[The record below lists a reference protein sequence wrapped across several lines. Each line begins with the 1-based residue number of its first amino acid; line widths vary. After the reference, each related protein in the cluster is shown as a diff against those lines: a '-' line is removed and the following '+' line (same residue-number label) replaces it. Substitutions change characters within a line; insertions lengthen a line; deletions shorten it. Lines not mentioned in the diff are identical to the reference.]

1 MRMPESPNLK
11 RVAGTVFFV
20 VLSVALVILLIRQIT
35 LSDFRRLAGQLT
47 AAQFLFLSGLYL
59 LMAYGRGIRLGYV
72 IRESNHAKLTAIAAI
87 HAFLNHILP
96 FRLGELSLPFLI
108 KAFTARGLVSGSL
121 SLVIIRLYDA
131 VSIALLSVISL
142 LVVGSEF
149 NPSARHILW
158 ISALGVI
165 FVFLLVFRYMDVAL
179 ALLSRGI
186 CGGLRWLGQA
196 GKNAAAR
203 VDSAARRMEV
213 EIQALDARQKYIFLP
228 ASSVAVTVINYALF
242 YCTMVFMGI
251 DIGFFKNMLASLG
264 ELVTTFLPNTLGSF
278 GTMEAGWAAGY
289 MLCGVSK
296 ADAIAT
302 GFIMHGII
310 LLSGLA
316 ISAGGLVYLLRER
329 RKRGELS
336 KEQV

>member
-1 MRMPESPNLK
+1 MPENPNLK
-11 RVAGTVFFV
+11 RVAVTVFFV
-20 VLSVALVILLIRQIT
+20 VLSVLLVVFLVRQIT
-35 LSDFRRLAGQLT
+35 LSDIQRLAGQLT

-59 LMAYGRGIRLGYV
+59 LMAYSRGIRLGYV
-72 IRESNHAKLTAIAAI
+72 IQDRNHPRLTAIAAM

-108 KAFTARGLVSGSL
+108 KAFTARGLASGSL
-121 SLVIIRLYDA
+121 SLVVIRLYDA
-131 VSIALLSVISL
+131 VSIALLSVVSL

-149 NPSARHILW
+149 APSARHVLW
-158 ISALGVI
+158 GSSVLVVI
-165 FVFLLVFRYMDVAL
+165 VFLLMFRYLELTLTVFGRMM
-179 ALLSRGI
+179 
-186 CGGLRWLGQA
+186 CGFLRWMGSA
-196 GKNAAAR
+196 GKKAADR
-203 VDSAARRMEV
+203 VEKAVQTMVTDIR
-213 EIQALDARQKYIFLP
+213 ALDARQKFVFLP
-228 ASSVAVTVINYALF
+228 VSSVAVTVVNYTLF

-264 ELVTTFLPNTLGSF
+264 ELITTFLPNTLGSF

-310 LLSGLA
+310 LLSGFV
-316 ISAGGLVYLLRER
+316 ISGCGLVYLLQER
-329 RKRGELS
+329 RRS
-336 KEQV
+336 ATPR

>member
-1 MRMPESPNLK
+1 MSERPNLK
-11 RVAGTVFFV
+11 RVAGTAFFV
-20 VLSVALVILLIRQIT
+20 VLSVVLVIVLVRQIT
-35 LSDFRRLAGQLT
+35 LSDIQRLAGQLT

-72 IRESNHAKLTAIAAI
+72 IHDGNHARLTAITAM

-108 KAFTARGLVSGSL
+108 KAFTARGLISGSL
-121 SLVIIRLYDA
+121 SLVVIRLYDA
-131 VSIALLSVISL
+131 VSIALLSVLSL

-149 NPSARHILW
+149 SPSARNVLW
-158 ISALGVI
+158 ISAILVVI
-165 FVFLLVFRYMDVAL
+165 AFLLMFRYLEFTLTTFAGCV
-179 ALLSRGI
+179 SRCI
-186 CGGLRWLGQA
+186 RWMGRA
-196 GKNAAAR
+196 GKNGAAR
-203 VDSAARRMEV
+203 VEQAAQSMAV
-213 EIQALDARQKYIFLP
+213 EIRALDARQKYVLLP
-228 ASSVAVTVINYALF
+228 ASSVAVTAVNYSLF

-264 ELVTTFLPNTLGSF
+264 ELITTFLPNTLGSF

-310 LLSGLA
+310 LLSGFA
-316 ISAGGLVYLLRER
+316 ISACGLAYLLLER
-329 RKRGELS
+329 RQRGHSS
-336 KEQV
+336 KEPGP

>member
-1 MRMPESPNLK
+1 M
-11 RVAGTVFFV
+11 VTAFFV
-20 VLSVALVILLIRQIT
+20 VLSVALVILLVRQIT
-35 LSDFRRLAGQLT
+35 LSDIRRLAGQLT

-59 LMAYGRGIRLGYV
+59 LMAYCRGIRIGYV
-72 IRESNHAKLTAIAAI
+72 IQDGNHARMTSIAAM

-108 KAFTARGLVSGSL
+108 KAFTARGLASGSL
-121 SLVIIRLYDA
+121 SLVVIRLYDA
-131 VSIALLSVISL
+131 VSIALLSVVSL

-149 NPSARHILW
+149 APAARHAMWGASVFVVL
-158 ISALGVI
+158 
-165 FVFLLVFRYMDVAL
+165 VFLLAFRHLEFAITL
-179 ALLSRGI
+179 FGRAA
-186 CGGLRWLGQA
+186 CGCLRWAGTA
-196 GKNAAAR
+196 GKNAAVR
-203 VDSAARRMEV
+203 VEAAVQRMAND
-213 EIQALDARQKYIFLP
+213 IRALDARQKYVFLP
-228 ASSVAVTVINYALF
+228 ASSVAVTVVNYVLF

-264 ELVTTFLPNTLGSF
+264 ELITTFLPNTLGSF

-289 MLCGVSK
+289 ILCGVSK

-316 ISAGGLVYLLRER
+316 ISGCGLIYLLGDR
-329 RKRGELS
+329 RRTRSL
-336 KEQV
+336 KEP